1 MVGIEKKIVIS
12 GAAGTGKSTLIEALE
27 EIGFPC
33 MEEVSR
39 FVIDEQLQMKGHAL
53 PWKDVKAFSERCI
66 LETNNRLKLEEDF
79 AFCDRGLLDYYIHSL
94 VRDDQTIPKIPVDK
108 CHEIYHSI
116 VFYCPLWESIYEQE
130 PQRPESFEHQV
141 FVDSISRK
149 IYEGAGFELVEV
161 PKVSVEERCLFVE
174 EELEIRGISVA
185 I

>member
-1 MVGIEKKIVIS
+1 MVDIEKKIIIS

-27 EIGFPC
+27 ELGFPC

-39 FVIDEQLQMKGHAL
+39 FVIDEQLKMNGDVL

-66 LETNNRLKLEEDF
+66 LETNNRLKLHDDF

-94 VRDDQTIPKIPVDK
+94 VRGDEAIPEIPIDK

-130 PQRPESFEHQV
+130 PQRPEIFEHQV
-141 FVDSISRK
+141 AVDSLSRK
-149 IYEGAGFELVEV
+149 IYEAAGFELVEL
-161 PKVSVEERCLFVE
+161 PMVSVEERALFVE
-174 EELEIRGISVA
+174 EELEIRGISVPV
-185 I
+185 